1 MCSNRGYGEA
11 ESPSRC
17 QVTKIM
23 KVSFELLWRI
33 LLLLSR
39 ILDKAFFG
47 IILDINPAE
56 GYIGN
61 MRILEQAILEF
72 ES

>member
-1 MCSNRGYGEA
+1 MCSSRGYGEA
-11 ESPSRC
+11 ESPSSC
-17 QVTKIM
+17 QAAKTTEVG
-23 KVSFELLWRI
+23 FERLWRI

-61 MRILEQAILEF
+61 MRILEQAILKG
-72 ES
+72 